1 VDKDKK
7 KLLKSLG
14 VLSSIGISVVLAILI
29 GVLIG
34 LKLDEWF
41 GTGHLFFFIFLFI
54 GIIAGFRNVFVI
66 VRRETIRRETRKDS
80 SGEDNGK

>member
-1 VDKDKK
+1 VPVDNDKK
-7 KLLKSLG
+7 KFLKSLS
-14 VLSSIGISVVLAILI
+14 VLSSIGISVVLAIVI

-41 GTGHLFFFIFLFI
+41 GTKPWFFFIFLLI
-54 GIIAGFRNVFVI
+54 GIIAGFRNIFII
-66 VRRETIRRETRKDS
+66 VSREVGKDK

>member
-7 KLLKSLG
+7 QFLKSLG
-14 VLSSIGISVVLAILI
+14 VLSSIGISVVLAIII
-29 GVLIG
+29 GILFG

-41 GTGHLFFFIFLFI
+41 GTAPLFFFIFLFI
-54 GIIAGFRNVFVI
+54 GIVAGFRNIFVI
-66 VRRETIRRETRKDS
+66 VKRETRKDS

>member
-1 VDKDKK
+1 MDKDKK

-66 VRRETIRRETRKDS
+66 VRRETRKDS